1 VIHHVNLSKR
11 RLQLSKPAIMSETS
25 QNDPMTEPQQHFYQ
39 AIATIEGILTL
50 DGSNSSLS
58 AGGSD
63 FPVIVAKKVRQ
74 RHKPGEVQCFFVY
87 PMYKRGQPAFK
98 INNIVAR
105 APEPIIIKGCWEL
118 NNNSPCMV
126 VYRNELIHEHDK
138 NLKYIFPV
146 VWENAPDADGQF
158 WELEVEVRDGAFT
171 VTCAEGLYDP
181 PPKATEFMLPQP
193 KAPKDP
199 PQSVAK
205 PQPSA
210 PTSIKPLTPQEIRAM
225 ATPAKIQVTCKLN
238 EVPKHRDLVDKRVE
252 FFLKDGESERIFTV
266 HMKPKI
272 FKKLTEHGFTEWVA
286 AITGEIG
293 PGTETGFELVN
304 AAVQVF
310 AKKAREADAVPNE
323 KAGDGNEK
331 GEGVGKRKSLLD
343 GVKMR

>member
-1 VIHHVNLSKR
+1 VNSLAKSK
-11 RLQLSKPAIMSETS
+11 QSHFKPAIMSENP

-50 DGSNSSLS
+50 DASNSSLS

-74 RHKPGEVQCFFVY
+74 SHKPGQVQCFFIY

-126 VYRNELIHEHDK
+126 VYRNALIHGHDK
-138 NLKYIFPV
+138 NLKNVFPV
-146 VWENAPDADGQF
+146 VWENAPEADGQF
-158 WELEVEVRDGAFT
+158 WELEVEVRDGAFA
-171 VTCAEGLYDP
+171 VTRAEGPFDP
-181 PPKATEFMLPQP
+181 PPKATEFILPQP

-199 PQSVAK
+199 PKLAANPQSF
-205 PQPSA
+205 A

-238 EVPKHRDLVDKRVE
+238 EVPKHRELADKQVE
-252 FFLKDGESERIFTV
+252 FFLQDGESDRIFTV
-266 HMKPKI
+266 RMKPKI

-293 PGTETGFELVN
+293 PATETGFELVN

-310 AKKAREADAVPNE
+310 EKKAREVDAVPNE
-323 KAGDGNEK
+323 KAGDGYEK
-331 GEGVGKRKSLLD
+331 GEGVSKRKSLLD